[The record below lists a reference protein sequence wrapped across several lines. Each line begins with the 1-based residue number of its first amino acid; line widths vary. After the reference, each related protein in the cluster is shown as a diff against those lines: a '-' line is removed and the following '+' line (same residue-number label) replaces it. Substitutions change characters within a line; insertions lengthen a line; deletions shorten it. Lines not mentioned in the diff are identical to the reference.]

1 MVAADILSSENNA
14 AIDFILPDGDIEVE
28 VEYK

>member
-14 AIDFILPDGDIEVE
+14 AIDFILPDGDI
-28 VEYK
+28 